1 MAGPG
6 RGAGALSTVWLCLL
20 LAGPSAGCF
29 TCLVETGVGQR
40 LCWGY
45 VLPNS
50 IRSMD
55 ACYRTLERI
64 FGDERVIE
72 AGRVGGGYEQQL
84 KEIMY
89 EVIRPVLQEFDLK
102 RHDASVYETRLQLAA
117 EDFTREAAKL
127 PRGERVAVSSSLP
140 FPPSCLPSLLH
151 FLSCGASDCIPP
163 CGFQARG
170 AVYSCVTCQYASC
183 GLPLDCPV
191 KELAVP
197 ERNRTVL
204 RCEVGFSLPQ
214 DLQISWKFARQV
226 RTQNT
231 EQFEEL
237 TLGTDR
243 IYAIPS
249 TRPAQ
254 EGTYLCEIFT
264 QERSIARVYYHL
276 TVLSQDP
283 GGPAELQRVFDTA
296 LLSPAQS
303 EGPPPPPA
311 LRPPGPTE
319 GLLSALLHHTS
330 PPLLTACLS
339 MMVLLLLVS
348 LGFVYWW
355 STQRGGRKLD
365 WPRGAARHVERGG
378 G

>member
-20 LAGPSAGCF
+20 LAGPNAGCF

-72 AGRVGGGYEQQL
+72 AGRV
-84 KEIMY
+84 
-89 EVIRPVLQEFDLK
+89 
-102 RHDASVYETRLQLAA
+102 
-117 EDFTREAAKL
+117 
-127 PRGERVAVSSSLP
+127 
-140 FPPSCLPSLLH
+140 
-151 FLSCGASDCIPP
+151 
-163 CGFQARG
+163 
-170 AVYSCVTCQYASC
+170 
-183 GLPLDCPV
+183 V

-348 LGFVYWW
+348 LGRFVYWW

-365 WPRGAARHVERGG
+365 WPRGAARHVEKGG